1 VASKIYLDTSVISAL
16 FDERTPERKLAT
28 EQSWLKLKDKN
39 ISDVY
44 ISELVL
50 EELQK
55 SAEPL
60 RNRLLSAV
68 SDFNVLPI
76 TENTKHLAGIYIK
89 QGIFPEKYFDDALHV
104 AVAALNEIGI
114 LLSWNFTHLV
124 KLKTR
129 RMVSLVNAMES
140 VFPVEIASPP
150 EI

>member
-1 VASKIYLDTSVISAL
+1 MASKIYLDTSVISAL

-55 SAEPL
+55 SSEPL
-60 RNRLLSAV
+60 RNLLLSAV